1 MNSTILL
8 VDDLQMFLEIEK
20 DFFQQSPVQIL
31 TAKNG
36 IEALQTIKFRQP
48 DLIFMDFQM
57 PQMDGAACC
66 RAIKADPVLF
76 TTPVVMITASGNEED
91 REICESA
98 GCDSFLTKPL
108 DRDKFLEAGRKYIPK
123 IDRRE
128 QRLEYAIEA
137 TLHVKK
143 ADLPCS
149 ILNLSAGGAYIVTDC
164 SIMPEEVI
172 QVAFS
177 LPDGTV
183 VECHGRIAW
192 VNRMASRYPPGFGV
206 KFALISKSAKEAIKK
221 LVGVAGVC
229 RS

>member
-8 VDDLQMFLEIEK
+8 VDDVQMFLEIEK

-48 DLIFMDFQM
+48 DLIFMDLQM
-57 PQMDGAACC
+57 PQMDGAVCC

-91 REICESA
+91 RETCLSA
-98 GCDSFLTKPL
+98 GCDYFLTKPL
-108 DRDKFLEAGRKYIPK
+108 DRDRFLEAGRKYLPK

-128 QRLEYAIEA
+128 QRLECALDAI
-137 TLHVKK
+137 LQIKK
-143 ADLPCS
+143 TDLPCVL
-149 ILNLSAGGAYIVTDC
+149 INVSAGGAYVVADC
-164 SIMPEEVI
+164 AAMPEEVI
-172 QVAFS
+172 QVSFS

-183 VECHGRIAW
+183 VTCHGRIAW
-192 VNRMASRYPPGFGV
+192 VNRMASKHPPGFGV
-206 KFALISKSAKEAIKK
+206 KFALISKNAKEAIKK
-221 LVGVAGVC
+221 LVAGAGVS
-229 RS
+229 RT